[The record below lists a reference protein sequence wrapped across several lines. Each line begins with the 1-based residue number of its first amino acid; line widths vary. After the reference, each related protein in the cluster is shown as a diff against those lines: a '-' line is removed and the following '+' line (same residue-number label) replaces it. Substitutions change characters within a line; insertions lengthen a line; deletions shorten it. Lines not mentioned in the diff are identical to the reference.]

1 MIEHGALMRDEA
13 TLSAISEAE
22 GVADDSS
29 DAAMAADAG
38 SWDVP
43 CAGDAAGAVGAVGVV
58 GVVGAGGDDD
68 DGVGGVVA
76 VGLVVAVA

>member
-43 CAGDAAGAVGAVGVV
+43 CAGDAAGAVGVV
-58 GVVGAGGDDD
+58 GAVGAGGDDD